1 MIKLK
6 KKNNAMIKHRER
18 EDRIKLLHHGHAFI
32 QEKETRGVAANVV
45 TIYKAKP
52 CKKENEKEKTG
63 KHRR

>member
-52 CKKENEKEKTG
+52 CK
-63 KHRR
+63 